1 MAAGVRLN
9 LRGAEKDRELP
20 DLVCGD
26 VFGLNTFMTRAASLV
41 SGISSLGPG
50 YLNIYERYIH

>member
-1 MAAGVRLN
+1 V
-9 LRGAEKDRELP
+9 AEKDRELP

-41 SGISSLGPG
+41 SGISSFGPG